1 MNVIVALVAVVG
13 LFFLGFLGGV
23 PGMGWVFGV
32 VIPYTATVLFLGGL
46 IHRVMSWANSDVPF
60 RIPTTCGQQKSLDWI
75 KQDKL
80 DNPHT
85 TLQVIGRMALEVLFF
100 RSLVRNTKAEL
111 VEGRRLVYAS
121 EITLWLAA
129 LMMHWSLATVL
140 VRHLRL
146 MTNPVP
152 FFVTWIERT
161 DGFLEIG
168 IPVLFITS
176 ATFILAVA
184 FLLFRRLTSP
194 QVRYISLIGDYFP
207 LFLLLGIGIS
217 GFWLRHLA
225 KGDIASIKA
234 MVLGLTHFAP
244 VVPESI
250 TPLFYGHLFLVSV
263 LLMYIPFSK
272 LTHMAGVFLS
282 PTRNLANNNR
292 AVRHAN
298 PWDYPVKVH
307 PYDEYEDELREKM
320 IRAGLPVERQ

>member
-1 MNVIVALVAVVG
+1 MNVIVPLVAVGG
-13 LFFLGFLGGV
+13 LFLLGLLGGV

-32 VIPYTATVLFLGGL
+32 VIPYTAAMLFLGGM
-46 IHRVMSWANSDVPF
+46 IRRVMSWANSDVPF

-75 KQDKL
+75 EQDKL

-100 RSLVRNTKAEL
+100 RSLVKNTKAEL

-129 LMMHWSLATVL
+129 LVMHWSLATVL

-146 MTNPVP
+146 MVNPVP

-176 ATFILAVA
+176 ATFILGVA

-250 TPLFYGHLFLVSV
+250 SPLFYGHLFLVSV

-292 AVRHAN
+292 AVRHVN

>member
-100 RSLVRNTKAEL
+100 RSLVKNTKAEL

-129 LMMHWSLATVL
+129 LVMHWSLMVVI

-168 IPVLFITS
+168 IPVLFISS
-176 ATFILAVA
+176 ATFILGVA

-194 QVRYISLIGDYFP
+194 QVRYISLVGDYFP

-282 PTRNLANNNR
+282 PTRNMANNNR

>member
-1 MNVIVALVAVVG
+1 MNVIVPLVAVGG
-13 LFFLGFLGGV
+13 LFLLGLLGGV

-32 VIPYTATVLFLGGL
+32 VIPYAAALLFLGGL

-100 RSLVRNTKAEL
+100 RSLVKNTKAEL

-129 LMMHWSLATVL
+129 LVMHWSLMVVI

-168 IPVLFITS
+168 IPVLFISS
-176 ATFILAVA
+176 ATFILGVA

-194 QVRYISLIGDYFP
+194 QVRYISLVGDYFP

-292 AVRHAN
+292 AVRHVN
-298 PWDYPVKVH
+298 PWDYEVKVH